1 MGWGTRLKNGVAGFM
16 NAQTPAPP
24 ARDRSNRG
32 SSVDLHELSTMME
45 AAPGLSQPV
54 WGPEISTV
62 GAYSREGYTSKTFD
76 KPVISFR
83 TQAAGLQI
91 DEDVQLAIN
100 HLSAQVTGGSHY
112 VQAATDEL
120 VEYFEEFTTRL
131 QFDIFDTDIV
141 KELLWYGN
149 SVYKPRLGIQHIRS
163 ADDLLHIPISS
174 FQRIWWDRQRTPY
187 KYEFRGAEYQ
197 GYHNP
202 DEILHFKW
210 NQIDSSAF
218 GTGFGI
224 SMTSPRI
231 FEMQTPQGEVQKRLP
246 PLLER
251 KYATQYTMQMGEQRY
266 ISRNVWQA
274 DGASEDERNALQAAV
289 DNLEVGQD
297 VVSGTKIEV
306 TELGTQA
313 KNFNAEQFMDITQ
326 GPIMKALN
334 DFRGKESGSSSHSYA
349 NAKES
354 AILDEIGLSAFPI
367 AIKTQLEEKL
377 FKPWYESHPM
387 VQMTYLGGMI
397 PVPWEETNFK
407 IDFGEVEKKDIPI
420 EDQIKLIEIYMN
432 SPVSDPVELR
442 KLFEQAG
449 LGLTK
454 AFDDVIAQQAEQG
467 LLGMGGMGGS
477 MNGNNDGNNDGNGN
491 DTNNY
496 NDNSNNN
503 GNDNRDNF
511 QEELAPIFNDMGG
524 GPVPDFTSG
533 TTAPPN
539 DMPIYNS
546 MIQDV
551 RGDLVNSYKRGNQS
565 QAWNIGEYNG

>member
-1 MGWGTRLKNGVAGFM
+1 MGWGTRLKNGVAAFM
-16 NAQTPAPP
+16 GNESLPNTSTG
-24 ARDRSNRG
+24 RDRAHRG
-32 SSVDLHELSTMME
+32 PSLDIHQMQTMLE

-76 KPVISFR
+76 QPEIPFR
-83 TQAAGLQI
+83 AQAAALQI

-112 VQAATDEL
+112 VQASTDEL
-120 VEYFEEFTTRL
+120 VEYFEDFTSRL

-149 SVYKPRLGIQHIRS
+149 SVYKPRLGINHIRS

-174 FQRIWWDRQRTPY
+174 FVRIWWDRQRTPY

-202 DEILHFKW
+202 DEIIHFYW
-210 NQIDSSAF
+210 NKINSSAF
-218 GTGFGI
+218 GTGFGV
-224 SMTSPRI
+224 SMTSPR
-231 FEMQTPQGEVQKRLP
+231 FFSMTTPQGDVEKRLP

-251 KYATQYTMQMGEQRY
+251 KYATQFNMQMGEQRY
-266 ISRNVWQA
+266 ISRNVWSA
-274 DGASEDERNALQAAV
+274 DGASEDERNQLQAQV
-289 DNLEVGQD
+289 DNLEIGQD

-306 TELGTQA
+306 TELGSQS

-334 DFRGKESGSSSHSYA
+334 DFRGKESGSSQHSYA

-377 FKPWYESHPM
+377 FKPWYAAHPM
-387 VQMTYLGGMI
+387 VQMSYLGGMI

-454 AFDDVIAQQAEQG
+454 AFDDVIAQQSQQG
-467 LLGMGGMGGS
+467 LLGMPGMMGGMNANQDSG
-477 MNGNNDGNNDGNGN
+477 NGNNGNN
-491 DTNNY
+491 

-524 GPVPDFTSG
+524 GPIPDFTSG
-533 TTAPPN
+533 TTPPPN
-539 DMPIYNS
+539 DMPIFS
-546 MIQDV
+546 DMMIDV
-551 RGDLVNSYKRGNQS
+551 RGDLQNSYKRGNQS
-565 QAWNIGEYNG
+565 QLWNIGDYDA

>member
-1 MGWGTRLKNGVAGFM
+1 MGWGTRLRNGLNGFM
-16 NAQTPAPP
+16 NSTPPVQNTQ
-24 ARDRSNRG
+24 DRTHRG
-32 SSVDLHELSTMME
+32 PSLDIHELSAMME

-76 KPVISFR
+76 QPIINFR

-120 VEYFEEFTTRL
+120 VEYFEDFTSRL

-163 ADDLLHIPISS
+163 ADDLMHIPISS
-174 FQRIWWDRQRTPY
+174 FVRIWWDRQRTPY

-202 DEILHFKW
+202 NEILHFSW
-210 NQIDSSAF
+210 NKINSSAF
-218 GTGFGI
+218 GTGFGVT
-224 SMTSPRI
+224 MTSPRV
-231 FEMQTPQGEVQKRLP
+231 FTMQTPNGEVEKVLP
-246 PLLER
+246 PLLDR
-251 KYATQYTMQMGEQRY
+251 KYATQLTMQLGEQRY
-266 ISRNVWQA
+266 ISRNVWA
-274 DGASEDERNALQAAV
+274 VDGASEDDRAALQSAV
-289 DNLEVGQD
+289 ENLEVGQD
-297 VVSGTKIEV
+297 VVSGTKVEV
-306 TELGTQA
+306 TELGSQS

-334 DFRGKESGSSSHSYA
+334 DFRGKEAGTSQHSYA

-367 AIKTQLEEKL
+367 ALKTQLEEKL
-377 FKPWYESHPM
+377 FKPWYEAHPM
-387 VQMTYLGGMI
+387 IEMSYLGGMI

-420 EDQIKLIEIYMN
+420 GDQIKLIEIYMN
-432 SPVSDPVELR
+432 SPVADPIELR

-454 AFDDVIAQQAEQG
+454 AFDDVISQKANQG
-467 LLGMGGMGGS
+467 MLGNFNNQ
-477 MNGNNDGNNDGNGN
+477 NGNVNE
-491 DTNNY
+491 
-496 NDNSNNN
+496 
-503 GNDNRDNF
+503 NRDNF
-511 QEELAPIFNDMGG
+511 KEEIPVFNDMGG
-524 GPVPDFTSG
+524 GQIAYPDFTSG
-533 TTAPPN
+533 STAPAA
-539 DMPIYNS
+539 DDFDFNS
-546 MIQDV
+546 MMQDI
-551 RGDLVNSYKRGNQS
+551 RGPQAADQNPISLGIETDLKNSYKRGNTS
-565 QAWNIGEYNG
+565 QAWNIGEYDG